1 MVDYDNQISI
11 CLDQITCQQ
20 SR

>member
-1 MVDYDNQISI
+1 MMTNFFSI

>member
-1 MVDYDNQISI
+1 MTNFVSI